1 MNQFLQLVYSSPGR
15 AGLFLYTSD
24 LAVLVAVLVR
34 SVVDRPLSD
43 PVFLV
48 YFSIC
53 PRSTLRVVSSY
64 LVVATGVSANTGT
77 HLCKQRLSHLVAHC

>member
-48 YFSIC
+48 
-53 PRSTLRVVSSY
+53 
-64 LVVATGVSANTGT
+64 ATSAFAFAFAHAQHKTWF
-77 HLCKQRLSHLVAHC
+77 HLIL